1 MLLKPGVDISRL
13 NRPIRRTL
21 NHVDLIYKTYQ
32 EVFVIT
38 STYSGDHSPGSL
50 HYSNDAYDCRLP
62 SDYQAVIF
70 DRIREKLGPDFDVV
84 KEKDH
89 YHIEYD
95 PKG

>member
-21 NHVDLIYKTYQ
+21 PHVDRIYQTYQ
-32 EVFVIT
+32 ETFVIT
-38 STYSGDHSPGSL
+38 STYCGDHSPGSL

-62 SDYQAVIF
+62 VNHPSIIF
-70 DRIREKLGPDFDVV
+70 DRIRVKLGPDFDVV